1 MTVSLE
7 TLLIKAEGL
16 ISFPDVCIRINAM
29 VNDPEVSAADIG
41 KVIQQ
46 DPALTARL
54 LRIANSPLY
63 GFAAEIGTVS
73 RAVTVL
79 GNKEIRD
86 LAFATSAIKAFNI
99 KPGLATIEELWAHN
113 IYCATACRYL
123 TAASTKGRTE
133 SIFIAGLLHD
143 IGRLLFLSLLPED
156 SVLAIQRLSETGHGE
171 SNLCLAEQEVIGFDH
186 TEAGGELILQW
197 NLPDSLYECV
207 RYHHEPSKADQ
218 YPLEVAIV
226 HLADCVAHAV
236 QDETEIDQ
244 QLAAVAP
251 SSWEQ
256 TGLTLEDLEVV
267 LADVKSQSGEVRSLL
282 HGGQ

>member
-7 TLLIKAEGL
+7 ALLKEAEGL
-16 ISFPDVCIRINAM
+16 ISFPEVCIRINAM
-29 VNDPEVSAADIG
+29 VNDPKVSAADIG

-54 LRIANSPLY
+54 LKIANSPLY
-63 GFAAEIGTVS
+63 GFASEIDTVS

-86 LAFATSAIKAFNI
+86 LAFATSAIKAFNV
-99 KPGLATIEELWAHN
+99 KPGLDSIEELWSHN
-113 IYCATACRYL
+113 IYCAIACRL
-123 TAASTKGRTE
+123 LAETSSRGRTE

-156 SVLAIQRLSETGHGE
+156 MEIKIQRLSATGHGE
-171 SNLCLAEQEVIGFDH
+171 SNLYLAEQEVIGFDH
-186 TEAGGELILQW
+186 AEAGGELVRQW

-207 RYHHEPSKADQ
+207 RYHHEPAKAAQ

-236 QDETEIDQ
+236 QNDTEIDQ
-244 QLAAVAP
+244 QLAAVDP
-251 SSWEQ
+251 SSWER
-256 TGLTLEDLEVV
+256 TGLTLEDLEAV
-267 LADVKSQSGEVRSLL
+267 LPAVESQSGEVRSLL
-282 HGGQ
+282 

>member
-7 TLLIKAEGL
+7 ELLKQAEGL
-16 ISFPDVCIRINAM
+16 ISFPEVCIRINTM
-29 VNDPEVSAADIG
+29 VNDPGVSATDIG
-41 KVIQQ
+41 EVIQQ

-54 LRIANSPLY
+54 LKIANSPLY
-63 GFAAEIGTVS
+63 GFASEIDTVS
-73 RAVTVL
+73 RAVAVL

-86 LAFATSAIKAFNI
+86 LAFATSAIKAFNV
-99 KPGLATIEELWAHN
+99 KPGLDTIEKLWSHN
-113 IYCATACRYL
+113 IYCTTACRL
-123 TAASTKGRTE
+123 LAETSTRGRTE

-156 SVLAIQRLSETGHGE
+156 SVSAIQRLSATGHGE
-171 SNLCLAEQEVIGFDH
+171 SNLILAEREVIGFDH

-207 RYHHEPSKADQ
+207 RYHHEPSRADL

-226 HLADCVAHAV
+226 HLADCVAHAA

-244 QLAAVAP
+244 QLAAVDP

-256 TGLTLEDLEVV
+256 TGLTLEDLEAVLPVV
-267 LADVKSQSGEVRSLL
+267 RSRSGEVRSLL
-282 HGGQ
+282 

>member
-1 MTVSLE
+1 MPVSLE
-7 TLLIKAEGL
+7 KLLKQAEGL
-16 ISFPDVCIRINAM
+16 ISFPDVCIRINTM
-29 VNDPEVSAADIG
+29 VNDPAVSATDIG

-63 GFAAEIGTVS
+63 GFASEIDTVS

-86 LAFATSAIKAFNI
+86 LAFATSALKAFNV
-99 KPGLATIEELWAHN
+99 KPGLETIEQLWSHN
-113 IYCATACRYL
+113 IYCAVACRQL
-123 TAASTKGRTE
+123 AETSTRGRAE

-156 SVLAIQRLSETGHGE
+156 SEAKIQTLSATGHGE
-171 SNLCLAEQEVIGFDH
+171 SNLCLAEQEVVGFNH

-207 RYHHEPSKADQ
+207 RYHHEPSKADL

-226 HLADCVAHAV
+226 HLADCIAHAI

-244 QLAAVAP
+244 QLAAVDP
-251 SSWEQ
+251 MSWEQ
-256 TGLTLEDLEVV
+256 TGLSLEDLEAILPVV
-267 LADVKSQSGEVRSLL
+267 RSRSGEVRALL
-282 HGGQ
+282 

>member
-7 TLLIKAEGL
+7 ELLKKAEGL
-16 ISFPDVCIRINAM
+16 ISFPEVCIRINTM
-29 VNDPEVSAADIG
+29 VDDPRVSAADIG

-54 LRIANSPLY
+54 LKIANSPLY
-63 GFAAEIGTVS
+63 GFASEIDTVS

-79 GNKEIRD
+79 GSKEIRD
-86 LAFATSAIKAFNI
+86 LAFATSAIKAFDV
-99 KPGLATIEELWAHN
+99 KPGLEAIEELWSHN
-113 IYCATACRYL
+113 IYCAIACRQL
-123 TAASTKGRTE
+123 AESSPGGRTE

-143 IGRLLFLSLLPED
+143 IGRLLFISLLPED
-156 SVLAIQRLSETGHGE
+156 ISTKIQHLSATGHGE
-171 SNLCLAEQEVIGFDH
+171 SNLYLAEREVIGFDH
-186 TEAGGELILQW
+186 AEAGGELIRQW
-197 NLPDSLYECV
+197 NLPDSLFECV

-218 YPLEVAIV
+218 HPLEVAIV

-244 QLAAVAP
+244 QLAAVDP

-256 TGLTLEDLEVV
+256 TGLTLEDLETV
-267 LADVKSQSGEVRSLL
+267 LPVVKSQSGEVRSLL
-282 HGGQ
+282 YGGQ

>member
-7 TLLIKAEGL
+7 ELLKEAEGL
-16 ISFPDVCIRINAM
+16 ISFPEVCIRINTM
-29 VNDPEVSAADIG
+29 VNDPRVSAADIG

-63 GFAAEIGTVS
+63 GFASEIDTVS

-79 GNKEIRD
+79 GSKEIRD
-86 LAFATSAIKAFNI
+86 LAFATSALKAFNV
-99 KPGLATIEELWAHN
+99 KPGLDTIEELWSHN
-113 IYCATACRYL
+113 IYCAIACRQL
-123 TAASTKGRTE
+123 AATSTKGRTE

-156 SVLAIQRLSETGHGE
+156 SVSTIQTLSATGHGE
-171 SNLCLAEQEVIGFDH
+171 SNLCLAEREVVGFDH
-186 TEAGGELILQW
+186 AEAGGELIRQW
-197 NLPDSLYECV
+197 NLPDNLYECV
-207 RYHHEPSKADQ
+207 RYHHEPSKAEHNQ
-218 YPLEVAIV
+218 LEVAIV

-236 QDETEIDQ
+236 QDDTEIDQ
-244 QLAAVAP
+244 QLAGVDP

-256 TGLTLEDLEVV
+256 TGLTLEDLEAVLPVV
-267 LADVKSQSGEVRSLL
+267 RSQSGEVRSLF
-282 HGGQ
+282 